1 MPEGLQFSMDELRE
15 MLKRMLLN
23 GFFAKEQEQGF
34 VTQEDCNIIC
44 DNAIRMLQ
52 AMDNNKMCKE

>member
-52 AMDNNKMCKE
+52 AIDNNKMCKE